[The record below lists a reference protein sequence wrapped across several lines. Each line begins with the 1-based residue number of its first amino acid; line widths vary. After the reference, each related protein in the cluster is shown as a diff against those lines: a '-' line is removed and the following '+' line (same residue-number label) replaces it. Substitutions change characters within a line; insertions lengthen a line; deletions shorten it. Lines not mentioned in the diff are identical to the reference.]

1 MMGKVLITGGSVVN
15 VRTGERERADVLLDG
30 NGIVAVGRPADFG
43 AQPQAIPVDA
53 DGKTILPGFSNN
65 HVHVGWT
72 GMGWDGGPT
81 GILRD
86 EALNDS
92 DGINGIK
99 AAANLRK
106 SLRVGL
112 TALRDLGMNRSG
124 FDAKEALGRGMIK
137 GPRLF
142 IAGKAIMCTGG
153 HTWWCGQEA
162 DGADGIRAAVRD
174 QVKRG
179 ADLIKIIANERTPQY
194 TLDELRA
201 AADEAHRLGKR
212 ITAHA
217 SIAPAIRNVVDAGF
231 DSVEHGGPAEDDV
244 IARMVERRI
253 TVVPTYSPRILQTE
267 RGPARGMP
275 AEVAAA
281 RRRQAEQTPPGA
293 AHARMREAGVKFAF
307 GTDAGSPCVPHDEI
321 MGEID
326 ALLKYEAVR
335 TPLDVI
341 QMLTINSAELRGD
354 ADRLGTVEAG
364 KLADLVV
371 VDGDPLAD
379 AQVLGRVRHVFVNGE
394 HLLNE
399 GVLQDWYAW

>member
-1 MMGKVLITGGSVVN
+1 MMGKILITGGN
-15 VRTGERERADVLLDG
+15 VLDVRSGSRERADILVEERR
-30 NGIVAVGRPADFG
+30 IAAVGRPADFG
-43 AQPQAIPVDA
+43 ACSEAATVDA
-53 DGKTILPGFSNN
+53 TGLTVLPGFVNN
-65 HVHVGWT
+65 HVHVGWS

-86 EALNDS
+86 EALHDS

-106 SLRVGL
+106 SLCVGL
-112 TALRDLGMNRSG
+112 TALRDLGMNNSA
-124 FDAKEALGRGMIK
+124 FDAKEALRRGLIA

-142 IAGKAIMCTGG
+142 IAGKAIMCSGG

-162 DGADGIRAAVRD
+162 DGVDAVRAAVRQ

-179 ADLIKIIANERTPQY
+179 ADHIKVIANEKTPQY
-194 TLDELRA
+194 TVQELQA
-201 AADEAHRLGKR
+201 AADEAHRWGRR

-217 SIAPAIRNVVDAGF
+217 SIAPAIRNVVEAGF
-231 DSVEHGGPAEDDV
+231 DSIEHGGPAEDEV
-244 IARMVERRI
+244 IARLVDRRI
-253 TVVPTYSPRILQTE
+253 MVVPTFSPRVLQTE

-275 AEVAAA
+275 PDVAES

-293 AHARMREAGVKFAF
+293 ALARMREAGVKFAF

-321 MGEID
+321 MGEIE

-354 ADRLGTVEAG
+354 ADRLGTVETG
-364 KLADLVV
+364 KLADIVII
-371 VDGDPLAD
+371 DGDPTKDVHA
-379 AQVLGRVRHVFVNGE
+379 LGRVRHVFVDGKQ
-394 HLLNE
+394 LVDD
-399 GVLQDWYAW
+399 GVLQDWYSW

>member
-1 MMGKVLITGGSVVN
+1 
-15 VRTGERERADVLLDG
+15 VRSGARARAYYLLDG
-30 NGIVAVGRPADFG
+30 NRIAAGGRPAASG
-43 AQPQAIPVDA
+43 AQLQAATVNA
-53 DGKTILPGFSNN
+53 AGKTSLPGLSNN
-65 HVHVGWT
+65 HAHGGCT
-72 GMGWDGGPT
+72 GTGWDGGPT
-81 GILRD
+81 GTLRD
-86 EALNDS
+86 EALDDS

-112 TALRDLGMNRSG
+112 TALRDLGMNNSG
-124 FDAKEALGRGMIK
+124 FDGKEALRRGMIR

-162 DGADGIRAAVRD
+162 DGIDGIRAAVRD

-179 ADLIKIIANERTPQY
+179 ADLIKIIANARTPQY

-231 DSVEHGGPAEDDV
+231 DSVEHGGPADDDV
-244 IARMVERRI
+244 IARMVERHI
-253 TVVPTYSPRILQTE
+253 TVVPTYSPRVLQTE

-281 RRRQAEQTPPGA
+281 RRRQAEETPPGA

-371 VDGDPLAD
+371 VDADPLAD
-379 AQVLGRVRHVFVNGE
+379 AQALGHVRHVFVDGK
-394 HLLNE
+394 HLVND
-399 GVLQDWYAW
+399 GVLQDWYVW

>member
-1 MMGKVLITGGSVVN
+1 MARVLLTGGSVLD
-15 VRTGERERADVLLDG
+15 VRAGARTRADVLLDG
-30 NGIVAVGRPADFG
+30 NRIARIGRPGELG
-43 AQPQAIPVDA
+43 ASVDA
-53 DGKTILPGFSNN
+53 PRVSIDGQTILPGFSNN
-65 HVHVGWT
+65 HVHVGWS

-86 EALNDS
+86 EALYDS

-112 TALRDLGMNRSG
+112 TALRDLGMRMSAV
-124 FDAKEALGRGMIK
+124 DAKEALRRGLIK

-153 HTWWCGQEA
+153 HTWWCGREA
-162 DGADGIRAAVRD
+162 DGADEVRTAVRE
-174 QVKRG
+174 QVKLG
-179 ADLIKIIANERTPQY
+179 ADHIKVIANERTPQY
-194 TLDELRA
+194 TVDELRA
-201 AADEAHRLGKR
+201 AADEAHRLGRR

-217 SIAPAIRNVVDAGF
+217 SIREAIRNVVEAGF
-231 DSVEHGGPAEDDV
+231 DSIEHGGPVDDDV
-244 IARMVERRI
+244 LAQMVERRI
-253 TVVPTYSPRILQTE
+253 MVVPTFSPRLLHTE

-281 RRRQAEQTPPGA
+281 RRRQAEQSPPGA
-293 AHARMREAGVKFAF
+293 FLRRMREAGVKFAF

-321 MGEID
+321 MAEME
-326 ALLKYEAVR
+326 ALLRYEAVT

-341 QMLTINSAELRGD
+341 QMLTIHSAELRGD
-354 ADRLGTVEAG
+354 ADRLGTVEEG

-371 VDGDPLAD
+371 VDGNPLTD
-379 AQVLGRVRHVFVNGE
+379 VRVLGKVRHVFVDGE
-394 HLLNE
+394 HLVEDGELR
-399 GVLQDWYAW
+399 DWYPW

>member
-1 MMGKVLITGGSVVN
+1 MGKVLVTGGSVVN
-15 VRTGERERADVLLDG
+15 VRTGTVERADVLIDG
-30 NGIVAVGRPADFG
+30 NRIAAVGRSADFG
-43 AQPQAIPVDA
+43 AQPNATSVDVS
-53 DGKTILPGFSNN
+53 GRTILPGFSNN
-65 HVHVGWT
+65 HVHVGWS

-86 EALNDS
+86 EALHDS
-92 DGINGIK
+92 DGLNGIK

-112 TALRDLGMNRSG
+112 TALRDLGMNNSA
-124 FDAKEALGRGMIK
+124 FDAKEALRRGMVR

-153 HTWWCGQEA
+153 HTWWCGREA
-162 DGADGIRAAVRD
+162 DGPDGIRVAVRD

-179 ADLIKIIANERTPQY
+179 VDLIKVIANERTPQY

-217 SIAPAIRNVVDAGF
+217 SIAQAIRNVVEAGF

-244 IARMVERRI
+244 IARMVERHI
-253 TVVPTYSPRILQTE
+253 MVVPTFSPRILQTE

-275 AEVAAA
+275 AEMAAV

-293 AHARMREAGVKFAF
+293 ALARMREAGVKFAF

-364 KLADLVV
+364 KFADLVV
-371 VDGDPLAD
+371 VEADPIKD
-379 AQVLGRVRHVFVNGE
+379 AQALGRVRHVFVNGE
-394 HLLNE
+394 HLVDS
-399 GVLQDWYAW
+399 GALQDWYTW